1 MNMDHID
8 TNVIYKVL
16 RGNASA
22 EEELMADL
30 WWREYPQECEA
41 VVRELHAVIDATE
54 LSMADGSLSGRG
66 TGNASGIA
74 PESAGRQRMPMF
86 RRIASAAAAVAAIV
100 MLVAGAM
107 ALSRK
112 MAYDEMSSRMVSVEA
127 PKGERL
133 RITLPDG
140 TSVFLNSGS
149 CLTYP
154 AVFRRDSRSV
164 SLEGEALFD
173 VEKDESRPFSVTTFA
188 SEIRVLG
195 TEFDVVADRE
205 SGFFETILVEGST
218 VVRNLIDPSQ
228 GEITMLP
235 DDRIQMKNGHLYKD
249 RVADARES
257 LIWTEGLIA
266 IGDKGFDDLMAEFEN
281 AFDVNIVIT
290 CTSVPDMDGVSG
302 KIRMSDGIE
311 NALRILQH
319 AADFRWRFNRETNT
333 VVIY

>member
-1 MNMDHID
+1 MDHIEAD
-8 TNVIYKVL
+8 IVYRVL
-16 RGNASA
+16 RGIASEG
-22 EEELMADL
+22 EEQKVAA
-30 WWREYPQECEA
+30 WWRKYPQECRDL
-41 VVRELHAVIDATE
+41 VKELHAVIDAAE
-54 LSMADGSLSGRG
+54 LSMADVRLSDSVSEKVSGS
-66 TGNASGIA
+66 AS
-74 PESAGRQRMPMF
+74 ERAGRHRISIF
-86 RRIASAAAAVAAIV
+86 RRIASGAAAAAAIV
-100 MLVAGAM
+100 LLVAGAM
-107 ALSRK
+107 VFSRN
-112 MAYDEMSSRMVSVEA
+112 MAYDEMSSRMVSVKA

-154 AVFRRDSRSV
+154 SVFRRDRRAV

-173 VEKDESRPFSVTTFA
+173 VMKDEDRPFSVTTFA

-205 SGFFETILVEGST
+205 SGIFETILVEGST

-249 RVADARES
+249 MVEDARES
-257 LIWTEGLIA
+257 LIWTEGLIG
-266 IGDKGFDDLMAEFEN
+266 IGDKSFDDLMSEFEK

-290 CTSVPDMDGVSG
+290 GTTVPDISDVSG